1 MTSTGDQLVEEYLR
15 RFDNASVFLTDERRA
30 ELRQEIVE
38 HITAGVEEAEA
49 AHADAVRA
57 VLDRLGPPADIVA
70 SETGP
75 GTAESA
81 RALGQEP
88 PPGREAPYDLGK
100 DRPAQDA
107 SAPLAPVHPA
117 TSRRFSPL
125 LIGAAVT
132 AVVVVLV
139 IGTLA
144 FATTSSG
151 DSVQRTGRPTPVPSE
166 SSTPGSET
174 PGESASESRS
184 ETPSGTPT
192 DTPGGT
198 PTDSTPPPSEEETG
212 TSPPPSETSTP

>member
-75 GTAESA
+75 GSAESA
-81 RALGQEP
+81 HALGQEP
-88 PPGREAPYDLGK
+88 PAARESAYALDKGG
-100 DRPAQDA
+100 PAEDA
-107 SAPLAPVHPA
+107 SASAPPA
-117 TSRRFSPL
+117 PPAPARRFSPL
-125 LIGAAVT
+125 LIGAVVT
-132 AVVVVLV
+132 AVVAVVV

-144 FATTSSG
+144 FGMTSSDTG
-151 DSVQRTGRPTPVPSE
+151 VQPSEQRPPAPSE

-174 PGESASESRS
+174 PSSEPT
-184 ETPSGTPT
+184 ETPTETPT
-192 DTPGGT
+192 DTPSESPG
-198 PTDSTPPPSEEETG
+198 DSTSPPSEDESS
-212 TSPPPSETSTP
+212 TSPTPSETSTP